1 MYNHSTIKNCPIT
14 NDTNKIQYFS
24 LGDIPLVNNLCST
37 REESLTVITFPLN
50 VNYYPLSS
58 QSSLDFAV
66 DSSLLFSNYL
76 FKSQVNIPYHT
87 HCKSMFQYI
96 QNYVDIKDN
105 TNITDIGGNDGT
117 LLEIFKNSTNK
128 KLNLLNIDPSKNL
141 TKLCLDKGIEVNV
154 NFFNYD
160 TSLTID
166 KKFDVITSTNVF
178 QHLKDINSFAQGIE
192 HLLSNKGIWLLEFP
206 YWIHNMETNQ
216 FDQIYHEHMYYHSVT
231 PIKMLMEKHNLK
243 LINITKQNIH
253 GGSLRLI
260 ITKKDSSLVPDNTI
274 SEFLSYEKKYSLDY
288 YLNWGNN
295 VFTHIK
301 NSAEFIKSLKKENK
315 TIFGFGAAAKGCI
328 YLNAMGIDYN
338 HVDYVMD
345 DTDIKQGKFIPGT
358 GIQIVSKQILKE
370 KTPDYI
376 LILAHNFS
384 DYIIKSLEGVYNNKF
399 IILVPEIKVI

>member
-1 MYNHSTIKNCPIT
+1 MYNHSKIKNCPIT

-37 REESLTVITFPLN
+37 REESLTATTFPLN
-50 VNYYPLSS
+50 VNYYPSSS

-76 FKSQVNIPYHT
+76 FKSQVNIPYHI

-96 QNYVDIKDN
+96 QNYVDINED

-160 TSLTID
+160 TSLTIN

-216 FDQIYHEHMYYHSVT
+216 FDQIYHEHMYYHSVI

-243 LINITKQNIH
+243 LINITKQNMH

-274 SEFLSYEKKYSLDY
+274 NEFLSYEKKYSLDY

-301 NSAEFIKSLKKENK
+301 NSAEFLKSLKKENK

-328 YLNAMGIDYN
+328 YLNAMGINYN
-338 HVDYVMD
+338 HIDCVID
-345 DTDIKQGKFIPGT
+345 DTDIKQDKFIPGT

-384 DYIIKSLEGVYNNKF
+384 DYIMKSLEGVYNNKF

>member
-50 VNYYPLSS
+50 VNYYPSSS

>member
-1 MYNHSTIKNCPIT
+1 MYNHSVIKNCPIT

-24 LGDIPLVNNLCST
+24 LGEIPLVNNLCST
-37 REESLTVITFPLN
+37 MEESLNATTFPLN
-50 VNYYPLSS
+50 VNYYPSS
-58 QSSLDFAV
+58 GQSSLDFAV

-87 HCKSMFQYI
+87 HCKNMFKYI
-96 QNYVDIKDN
+96 QNYVDIQDN
-105 TNITDIGGNDGT
+105 TYITDIGGNDGT
-117 LLEIFKNSTNK
+117 LLEVFRNTTNK

-141 TKLCLDKGIEVNV
+141 TKLCFDKGIPINV

-160 TSLTID
+160 TALTIEN
-166 KKFDVITSTNVF
+166 KFDVITSTNVF
-178 QHLKDINSFAQGIE
+178 QHLKDINSFAKGIE

-216 FDQIYHEHMYYHSVT
+216 FDQIYHEHMYYHSVV

-243 LINITKQNIH
+243 LINITNQNMH

-260 ITKKDSSLVPDNTI
+260 ITKKDSLFTPDNTI
-274 SEFLSYEKKYSLDY
+274 NEFVSYEKKYTLDY
-288 YLNWGNN
+288 YINWGNN
-295 VFTHIK
+295 VFDHIK
-301 NSAEFIKSLKKENK
+301 KSADFLKSLKKENK

-338 HVDYVMD
+338 HIDYVID

-358 GIQIVSKQILKE
+358 GIQIVSKEILKQ

-384 DYIIKSLEGVYNNKF
+384 DYIIKSLECVYSNKF
-399 IILVPEIKVI
+399 IILVPEIKII

>member
-1 MYNHSTIKNCPIT
+1 
-14 NDTNKIQYFS
+14 
-24 LGDIPLVNNLCST
+24 
-37 REESLTVITFPLN
+37 
-50 VNYYPLSS
+50 
-58 QSSLDFAV
+58 
-66 DSSLLFSNYL
+66 
-76 FKSQVNIPYHT
+76 
-87 HCKSMFQYI
+87 
-96 QNYVDIKDN
+96 
-105 TNITDIGGNDGT
+105 
-117 LLEIFKNSTNK
+117 
-128 KLNLLNIDPSKNL
+128 
-141 TKLCLDKGIEVNV
+141 
-154 NFFNYD
+154 
-160 TSLTID
+160 
-166 KKFDVITSTNVF
+166 
-178 QHLKDINSFAQGIE
+178 
-192 HLLSNKGIWLLEFP
+192 
-206 YWIHNMETNQ
+206 METNQ

>member
-37 REESLTVITFPLN
+37 REESLTATTFPLN

-87 HCKSMFQYI
+87 HCKNMFQYI
-96 QNYVDIKDN
+96 QNYVDINDD

>member
-50 VNYYPLSS
+50 VNYYPSSS

-87 HCKSMFQYI
+87 HCKNMFQYI
-96 QNYVDIKDN
+96 QNYVDINDD

-243 LINITKQNIH
+243 LINITKQNMH

-260 ITKKDSSLVPDNTI
+260 ITKKDSLLVPDNTI